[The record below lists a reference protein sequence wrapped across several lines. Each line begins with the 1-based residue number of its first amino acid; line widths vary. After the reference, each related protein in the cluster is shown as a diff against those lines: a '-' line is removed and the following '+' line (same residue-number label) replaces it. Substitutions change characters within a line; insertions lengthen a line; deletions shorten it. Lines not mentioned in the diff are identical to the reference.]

1 MRVIGGKFKG
11 RKLKS
16 FKGRAIRPTSDMV
29 REAVFSILGSVQ
41 GFEFTGAKALD
52 LFAGTGAMG
61 IEAISRGAKS
71 AVFVD
76 DSKESTALISKNL
89 EACGIEDSATIVKKD
104 ALSAISHF
112 SRHGEKFDIVFI
124 DPPYGGTPLTLI
136 LSPDGRGKGEGGAG
150 AVTIAGIL
158 NDKAVLVAETSKR
171 TPLKEAPSGLQTLVE
186 KKYGDTLIY
195 IFSLIKT

>member
-1 MRVIGGKFKG
+1 MRVIGGIFKG

-41 GFEFTGAKALD
+41 GFEFTGSKALD

-61 IEAISRGAKS
+61 IEAMSRGGKF

-89 EACGIEDSATIVKKD
+89 EACGIEASATIVKKD

-112 SRHGEKFDIVFI
+112 SRQGEKFDLVFI
-124 DPPYGGTPLTLI
+124 DPPYVGTLLADAMNAIT
-136 LSPDGRGKGEGGAG
+136 S
-150 AVTIAGIL
+150 AGIL
-158 NDKAVLVAETSKR
+158 NDKAVVVAETSKR

-186 KKYGDTLIY
+186 KRYGDTLIY
-195 IFSLIKT
+195 IFSLIEK